1 MNNNIILETKLVGS
15 IEGDFIIKSYQR
27 GYRWSN
33 DEVKLLLEDIYFNGT
48 KDYCLQPIVVKKENG
63 LYELI
68 DGQQRLTTL
77 YLIYQYMH
85 TKTSG
90 WLEKPKFSIDY
101 QTRQKSKEYLEDI
114 DITKENKNIDFWH
127 ISNAYKVIDDWFS
140 KKEQAALTKF
150 NQYLTDN
157 VKVIWYVVDDSADS
171 NAIFRRL
178 NIGKIPLT
186 SAELVKAMFLSKNAM
201 NEEKQEEI
209 SLQWDNIERRLQ
221 DDSLWFFLTNND
233 KNQYQTRIELLLDLL
248 TSKKENDKEK
258 YYSFFEID
266 KMRKNK
272 SLQEIWN
279 DIEHTFLIL
288 TDWYEN
294 HKLYHKIGYLIT
306 SKYKTL
312 QEIYELSK
320 DKTKEEFI
328 ELLDYEIKNSI
339 KIKENYGELTY
350 ENTGDQAKIFRLLL
364 LFNIE
369 SVSKNGE
376 HTQWFPF
383 DKFKDK
389 KNGKVVW
396 SLEHIHAQQSDGLKT
411 TNERIEWLEYQL
423 ESIKSIEGDNKEL
436 IEEMK
441 TAINNKSLQ
450 GYEFR
455 KIQEEVFKKLSTHGN
470 ISYMHTI
477 GNLALLNSQDN
488 AALNNSTFDVKRN
501 KIIELDKKG
510 QYIPFCTRMVFLK
523 YYTPS
528 KGNQLHFWE
537 ELDMKAYINDMNR
550 VLNNYLEDKIVL
562 QKEEL

>member
-1 MNNNIILETKLVGS
+1 
-15 IEGDFIIKSYQR
+15 
-27 GYRWSN
+27 
-33 DEVKLLLEDIYFNGT
+33 
-48 KDYCLQPIVVKKENG
+48 
-63 LYELI
+63 
-68 DGQQRLTTL
+68 
-77 YLIYQYMH
+77 
-85 TKTSG
+85 
-90 WLEKPKFSIDY
+90 
-101 QTRQKSKEYLEDI
+101 
-114 DITKENKNIDFWH
+114 
-127 ISNAYKVIDDWFS
+127 
-140 KKEQAALTKF
+140 
-150 NQYLTDN
+150 
-157 VKVIWYVVDDSADS
+157 
-171 NAIFRRL
+171 
-178 NIGKIPLT
+178 
-186 SAELVKAMFLSKNAM
+186 
-201 NEEKQEEI
+201 
-209 SLQWDNIERRLQ
+209 
-221 DDSLWFFLTNND
+221 
-233 KNQYQTRIELLLDLL
+233 
-248 TSKKENDKEK
+248 
-258 YYSFFEID
+258 
-266 KMRKNK
+266 MRKNK
-272 SLQEIWN
+272 TLQEIWN
-279 DIEHTFLIL
+279 EIEHTFLIL

-294 HKLYHKIGYLIT
+294 HELYHKIGYLIT

-320 DKTKEEFI
+320 DKTKEELI
-328 ELLDYEIKNSI
+328 EVLDFEIKNSI

-369 SVSKNGE
+369 SVRKNGE
-376 HTQWFPF
+376 QTQWFPF
-383 DKFKDK
+383 DRFKDK

-488 AALNNSTFDVKRN
+488 AALNNSAFDVKRN

-537 ELDMKAYINDMNR
+537 ELDMKAYINDINR
-550 VLNNYLEDKIVL
+550 ILEKYLDDIIVL